1 MRPVTSNRLAKSA
14 NELRALPPLRLTL
27 LCLRQAGSSRSKRSV
42 VVGERIARSR
52 SPPPRPSSSCSH
64 WLTLHSL
71 SNHWRRRTCDPT
83 KLDKVDRRNGLNET
97 EMEDNL
103 EYLVLGH
110 FEKNDRDVKG
120 YDDTVW
126 LTLTELEEAQQLSE
140 QDLDAH
146 LEQWE
151 RESARMRHAR
161 ARARARPA

>member
-1 MRPVTSNRLAKSA
+1 VICGLRFLLSTDTCQEAGIAAGHIKAPGEKRQRAASPATSAPDII
-14 NELRALPPLRLTL
+14 ALPE
-27 LCLRQAGSSRSKRSV
+27 AGSLITIEKICGCR
-42 VVGERIARSR
+42 
-52 SPPPRPSSSCSH
+52 
-64 WLTLHSL
+64 
-71 SNHWRRRTCDPT
+71 RRRTCDPT
-83 KLDKVDRRNGLNET
+83 KLDKVDRRNGLKET

>member
-1 MRPVTSNRLAKSA
+1 
-14 NELRALPPLRLTL
+14 
-27 LCLRQAGSSRSKRSV
+27 
-42 VVGERIARSR
+42 
-52 SPPPRPSSSCSH
+52 
-64 WLTLHSL
+64 
-71 SNHWRRRTCDPT
+71 
-83 KLDKVDRRNGLNET
+83 
-97 EMEDNL
+97 MEDNL